1 MVCSKHLKV
10 VLDEPASR
18 GTLLELGNCTLDV
31 LQNLANCP
39 AGQTI
44 IPLPSPLSH
53 EKPLDIKEGVVTTH
67 RNLQVVCLYSI
78 TQLGMSVS
86 KPDFDGGGDIDLDE
100 PLEIQGLRNN
110 GKDRE

>member
-1 MVCSKHLKV
+1 MVCSKHSKI
-10 VLDEPASR
+10 VLDEPVSI

-53 EKPLDIKEGVVTTH
+53 EKPLDVKKGVITTR
-67 RNLQVVCLYSI
+67 RNLAAVCLYSI

-86 KPDFDGGGDIDLDE
+86 KPDFDGGGNIDLDE
-100 PLEIQGLRNN
+100 PLEIQGLRND
-110 GKDRE
+110 DRE